1 MQKFVTLELDKM
13 RGKRDKQNGQ
23 NEEGK
28 ETEAETEAAAVWPH
42 K

>member
-13 RGKRDKQNGQ
+13 RGKRDKQNGE

-28 ETEAETEAAAVWPH
+28 ETKTEAAAVWPH

>member
-13 RGKRDKQNGQ
+13 RGKRDKQNEKDG
-23 NEEGK
+23 EGK
-28 ETEAETEAAAVWPH
+28 ETETKTEAAAVWPH

>member
-13 RGKRDKQNGQ
+13 RGKRDKQNGKDG
-23 NEEGK
+23 ERK
-28 ETEAETEAAAVWPH
+28 ETEAEAAAVWPH